1 MLKQIILA
9 LLFLG
14 VAVNA
19 KVTREEIAAAHRDLT
34 EAVQVDNQCVT
45 SMDCVAVP
53 TGSRA
58 CGGPNGYVIYAIKS
72 SNAEKIRLLA
82 QKTVQL
88 ERQYNLENSVISIC
102 SMVMPPSV
110 LCNQANKCVS
120 GSTSSPFVPAP
131 FKWEDLT
138 EKIAL
143 VTGGSEGIGFAAAHQ
158 FIIEGAE
165 HVFIT
170 GRRQQVLDEAVK
182 KLGNNNVTGIQ
193 GDVSNMADLDK
204 LYSVIQKEKGRLDI
218 VFANPATGSLIAL
231 GAITEKDFDDV
242 FNANVKGVLFT
253 VQKAL
258 PLLADGGSIIL
269 CGSIAAVKG
278 YPGNSVY
285 GASKAALRSFARTW
299 TVDLKDRKIRVN
311 IIQPGPIDTPAL
323 ARLGRNEEENKAIL
337 DTLKAATVMNRI
349 GSPDELARAVVFLA
363 SDDSSYVTG
372 IELFVDGGYAQI

>member
-1 MLKQIILA
+1 
-9 LLFLG
+9 
-14 VAVNA
+14 
-19 KVTREEIAAAHRDLT
+19 
-34 EAVQVDNQCVT
+34 
-45 SMDCVAVP
+45 
-53 TGSRA
+53 
-58 CGGPNGYVIYAIKS
+58 
-72 SNAEKIRLLA
+72 
-82 QKTVQL
+82 
-88 ERQYNLENSVISIC
+88 
-102 SMVMPPSV
+102 
-110 LCNQANKCVS
+110 
-120 GSTSSPFVPAP
+120 
-131 FKWEDLT
+131 
-138 EKIAL
+138 
-143 VTGGSEGIGFAAAHQ
+143 
-158 FIIEGAE
+158 
-165 HVFIT
+165 
-170 GRRQQVLDEAVK
+170 
-182 KLGNNNVTGIQ
+182 
-193 GDVSNMADLDK
+193 MADLDK

-323 ARLGRNEEENKAIL
+323 ARLGRNEEENKTIL

-349 GSPDELARAVVFLA
+349 GSTDELARAVVFLA